1 MSITWRNRAVTT
13 RDIPISLYLFA
24 HSLLRV
30 AAFVCNYLTS
40 FPGRLNNP
48 TLFVFISLQ
57 IKYQSFY
64 SNELLFRVKFHS
76 SISILTTFVLS
87 KVQTFML
94 SQYFQL
100 NCCIWYLRF
109 QFFYFKQLVFVGVF
123 ILLNTGGGI
132 KINSKTTSLFKYK

>member
-1 MSITWRNRAVTT
+1 MCEKTSSWTIFTKLIIIFYSFWSRTAWHLWRWCWGGACSTRLMTKVTSSMLITWRNRAATT

-57 IKYQSFY
+57 IKYQFFY

-87 KVQTFML
+87 KVQ
-94 SQYFQL
+94 
-100 NCCIWYLRF
+100 
-109 QFFYFKQLVFVGVF
+109 K
-123 ILLNTGGGI
+123 ILC
-132 KINSKTTSLFKYK
+132 